1 MKQKLAITAVVA
13 LLFIIASLNA
23 TAQSISGGVMVLVA
37 NGPVTPVMVSHIE
50 RGIARAEAENATALV
65 IELNTPGGQTDLT
78 RNIIQTILNARVPV
92 VVYVYPPGGFAASA
106 GTFITLAGHV
116 AAMAPNTS
124 IGAASPVNMQGGN
137 IDTTLRAKLENIL
150 VADMENL
157 AERRGEKAVQ
167 FATDAIR
174 KARAANAKTALS
186 LGVIDIIA
194 PDLNNLLVQLD
205 GREVQLL
212 SGTRTLH
219 TTGVPITRIPMT
231 FAEQILSV
239 ILRPEIAFMLLAIGP
254 LAIIYELASPG
265 GYIGGVIGVICTVLG
280 LYAIGQLPVNYAG
293 IALLVLALALF
304 TADIFA
310 PTHGVL
316 TTAAVVS
323 LAFGGLLMFNQAELG
338 YQVSVGPIIAVA
350 AALGLIFFFIVSK
363 AVATLKMQ
371 PVSGEARILGMT
383 GIAKTPL
390 DPDGIVLVDGARWQ
404 AATTGQPIATGDIIR
419 VETVSGLHLTVQKV
433 PSIKK

>member
-1 MKQKLAITAVVA
+1 
-13 LLFIIASLNA
+13 
-23 TAQSISGGVMVLVA
+23 
-37 NGPVTPVMVSHIE
+37 
-50 RGIARAEAENATALV
+50 
-65 IELNTPGGQTDLT
+65 
-78 RNIIQTILNARVPV
+78 
-92 VVYVYPPGGFAASA
+92 
-106 GTFITLAGHV
+106 
-116 AAMAPNTS
+116 
-124 IGAASPVNMQGGN
+124 MQGGN
-137 IDTTLRAKLENIL
+137 IDDTLRAKLENIL

-174 KARAANAKTALS
+174 KARAANAKTALA

-194 PDLNNLLVQLD
+194 PDLNSLLVQLD

-212 SGTRTLH
+212 SSTRTLH
-219 TTGVPITRIPMT
+219 TTGVPVTRIPMT
-231 FAEQILSV
+231 FAEQILSI

-280 LYAIGQLPVNYAG
+280 LYAIGQLPINYAG
-293 IALLVLALALF
+293 VALLVLALALF

-310 PTHGVL
+310 PTPGTL

-323 LAFGGLLMFNQAELG
+323 LTFGGLLMFNQAELG
-338 YQVSVGPIIAVA
+338 YRVSVGPIIAVA
-350 AALGLIFFFIVSK
+350 AALGLIFFFIVGK

-371 PVSGEARILGMT
+371 PASGEARILGMT

-390 DPDGIVLVDGARWQ
+390 DPNGIVFVDGARWQ
-404 AATTGQPIATGDIIR
+404 AATNGQPIATGDTIK
-419 VETVSGLHLTVQKV
+419 VEAVSGLHLTVQKV
-433 PSIKK
+433 PPIGA